1 MDIRILHGDIHLT
14 DLRTRMPFKYGIA
27 TMTSTPH
34 AFVRLWVE
42 IAGKV
47 SVGIAADS
55 LPPKWFTKDPARPL
69 AEEIDEML
77 LVIEHALQT
86 AIGLRGGSPFK
97 VWRQLY
103 EAQANWGHVER
114 LPPLLSNFGTALVE
128 RALIDAVCRTANRP
142 FAEVLRSNLLSI
154 ELG

>member
-27 TMTSTPH
+27 TITSTPH
-34 AFVRLWVE
+34 AFFRLWVE

-47 SVGIAADS
+47 AVGIAADS

-77 LVIEHALQT
+77 CVIEHGLDSAR
-86 AIGLRGGSPFK
+86 GLRGRSPFE
-97 VWRQLY
+97 VWHALY
-103 EAQANWGHVER
+103 
-114 LPPLLSNFGTALVE
+114 
-128 RALIDAVCRTANRP
+128 
-142 FAEVLRSNLLSI
+142 
-154 ELG
+154 